1 MTPATSPG
9 IQLLDAEEIN
19 ELLKAGSAMRLKST
33 TQRSPHA
40 GRSGEVAGRR
50 EGSGLDFAE
59 TRRYGE
65 GDDARKINWRTS
77 ARSGEL
83 QVQRYHQDIAPSVC
97 IVIDLRAGM
106 RFGTRRR
113 IKAAQAARLA
123 VMLAAAHA
131 KAGAEVSALLLDKRP
146 HWIPAVAGMAG
157 AIRLADSLGRISLKP
172 EAADNESSLVHNL
185 GQLLDKIRPGS
196 RLHLISDFADLQEDN
211 IRNLRRLNQ
220 QYDISGWR
228 IQDPAEQRLKA
239 TAGLSL
245 NWSADAEPVDTRI
258 TGAAWLN
265 ERLAQY
271 SRQIEKRLAQA
282 GIRHTLLSPE
292 LDDLVEVLGGALH

>member
-1 MTPATSPG
+1 MTPATSAG
-9 IQLLDAEEIN
+9 IPLLDADEIN

-33 TQRSPHA
+33 TQRSLHA
-40 GRSGEVAGRR
+40 GRSGEFAGRR

-59 TRRYGE
+59 TRRFGE
-65 GDDARKINWRTS
+65 GDNARQINWRTS

-83 QVQRYHQDIAPSVC
+83 QVQRYHQDIASSVC

-123 VMLAAAHA
+123 VVLAAAYA
-131 KAGAEVSALLLDKRP
+131 KAGAEISALLLDKRP
-146 HWIPAVAGMAG
+146 HWIPAAAGMAG
-157 AIRLADSLGRISLKP
+157 AIRLADSLERISLKP
-172 EAADNESSLVHNL
+172 EAAVEEPSLVHNL
-185 GQLLDKIRPGS
+185 EQLLDKIRTGS

-211 IRNLRRLNQ
+211 IRNLRRFNQ
-220 QYDISGWR
+220 RFEVTGWR
-228 IQDPAEQRLKA
+228 IQDPAEQKLST

-245 NWSADAEPVDTRI
+245 GWSADAEPVDTRI
-258 TGAAWLN
+258 TGTARIN

-271 SRQIEKRLAQA
+271 AMQIEERLAQA